1 MFTVARGKSME
12 GMENMENIKDHKF
25 NHCLRPEFTQAII
38 GQLVSQRASINL
50 IGAPGTGKGR
60 LLEDIRQCNPPGVR
74 MVCVDLKTYVMSYNG
89 LLREIHGQ
97 LCLDGAVPVRLD
109 GLFEAQKGKGAQ
121 CILFCLDNY
130 DALLGNVN
138 KDDRYN
144 VDFFDDLNYLKNRDN
159 VVLLCTTSHPHTT
172 LPVYIAGESYRNSWL
187 TLTPVSLPALTRNQT
202 AAELQRRL
210 NPELAKELTAA
221 PADWERLEKSI
232 YNRSMPYA
240 RLCFLVDKLTMQT
253 DEEIKKPFKKRLK
266 QWQKEFK
273 RLHKNSWKKRL
284 HNAKTT
290 ARAALIAS
298 GLNKLKAF
306 FQYPI
311 ELIKAWKGK

>member
-1 MFTVARGKSME
+1 ME
-12 GMENMENIKDHKF
+12 GMENMENINGLKF
-25 NHCLRPEFTQAII
+25 DHCLRPEFTQAII

-50 IGAPGTGKGR
+50 IGATGSGKGR
-60 LLEDIRQCNPPGVR
+60 LLEDIQKCHLPDVR
-74 MVCVDLKTYVMSYNG
+74 MVCVDLKTHVMSYNG

-97 LCLDGAVPVRLD
+97 LGLDGAVPDRLD
-109 GLFEAQKGKGAQ
+109 RLFEAQKGMGAQ
-121 CILFCLDNY
+121 PILFCLDNY

-138 KDDRYN
+138 KDDKYN
-144 VDFFDDLNYLKNRDN
+144 VDFFDDLNYLKNQDN

-202 AAELQRRL
+202 ASELQRRL
-210 NPELAKELTAA
+210 NPGLAKELTAV
-221 PADWERLEKSI
+221 PADRERLGKSI
-232 YNRSMPYA
+232 YHRSMPCA
-240 RLCFLVDKLTMQT
+240 RLYFLVDKLNMQT

-273 RLHKNSWKKRL
+273 RLHKNSWKKKF
-284 HNAKTT
+284 HNAKTA
-290 ARAALIAS
+290 ARAVIIAS
-298 GLNKLKAF
+298 GLNKLKAL